1 MPTKKLVKDWLTI
14 TDEQKI
20 RNQVQEK
27 KDTGSFQAWVQ
38 VEDINPN
45 APKTPTTQIG
55 QGTEAQN
62 ITDAPS
68 LAKAVWA
75 EPWKLD
81 VPETQPLP
89 KTDTFDSIDPKTWQ
103 KFNADWTPYQEP
115 TQTDGFIDKWNQ
127 QIQQADELKDKALE
141 DLKVE
146 RDKAVDDTK
155 RGFALW
161 KAKFDENKANY
172 VNYQE
177 VNTKY
182 NAVVDEITSN
192 MSDTGVVDESVY
204 QSIANKYW
212 LTIEQVKNPNRILDE
227 AELTEE
233 GKENLWVNNFEK
245 GIEDSTKN
253 FERRKEDLENRL
265 TQTQQSYNNQIEDA
279 QRSITDAISGMTA
292 SGASSWLFRSTAL
305 QDSMNRTREDWTRVI
320 DRIRNVKNR
329 AIWDITTSISRIT
342 DDFESSISEAQK
354 NFKENYK
361 EVNVENML
369 ALNEIGLNLTWDKL
383 SKALSDIEDE
393 FGVKSQAVFQSYM
406 NNLTAINSAVNEN
419 MDLVERITDQEEEK
433 ELKTYN
439 EYLANDWL
447 LLQSSNLDDII
458 RWVQEG
464 KITPESAQN
473 LRKIMQTS
481 IQSTLWAIAPLELWD
496 IDNINY
502 LLENGYTPEQA
513 IALMQESFDKFKA
526 TEEIQYRE
534 FNGNLYKETAT
545 GLELV
550 QEWDK
555 TTDKPFTVSSGSS
568 VYDPV
573 TGTFKTPEWV
583 SWEWL
588 WDLRSLAW
596 NYPWQAWAKN
606 NNPAWI
612 TWNANFDN
620 PRDWTTAQ
628 RLIDAWVN
636 FSKGTSRP
644 ASEWGNYVTF
654 DTMEDWLKAQRIL
667 MSWTYGNST
676 VWQMLQSWVGTS
688 EWPNYAKQ
696 VAWNAGIDTG
706 VRVSDLSD
714 IELAQLQ
721 AAKIRKESPW
731 LADLLESKTKESD
744 ITTND
749 EMQFRLAESMT
760 WNAKVDFLKEQW
772 LYDKYLKRQES
783 IASTKEKYREYVNE
797 YNSTL
802 KLGTGISEKDAELI
816 MQEFNDAIAREDEEW
831 MKTAIFRWVVAKN
844 DDNKPVFDT
853 YKSTIKNLN
862 DIQEAHKR
870 YTEKGWKTG
879 ILNWSLEKI
888 SQKIWKTTDP
898 DLAIINAW
906 INGILALYVKD
917 ISGAA
922 VTDAERQFIATM
934 LPSIQNVKWLN
945 DVLSQTFI
953 KRIRNGAEQPIR
965 STVQSDDIYDEVFK
979 PHFMLKEVDWI
990 TKTKYDIDK
999 NMDTTT
1005 SEDIEEKPVDKDTIK
1020 ANNWKTYT
1028 IKVK

>member
-1 MPTKKLVKDWLTI
+1 MPTKKLVKDWIAI
-14 TDEQKI
+14 TDEQRIK
-20 RNQVQEK
+20 NQVQEK

-55 QGTEAQN
+55 QGTQAQN
-62 ITDAPS
+62 IADAPN

-81 VPETQPLP
+81 VPQPLP
-89 KTDTFDSIDPKTWQ
+89 KTDTFDSIDPKTWE
-103 KFNADWTPYQEP
+103 KFNADGTPYQEP

-146 RDKAVDDTK
+146 RDKAIDDTK

-233 GKENLWVNNFEK
+233 WKENLWVNDFEK
-245 GIEDSTKN
+245 GIEESTKN
-253 FERRKEDLENRL
+253 FDRTKEDLENRL

-305 QDSMNRTREDWTRVI
+305 QDSINRTREDWTRVI

-458 RWVQEG
+458 KWVQEG
-464 KITPESAQN
+464 KITAESAQN

-481 IQSTLWAIAPLELWD
+481 IQSTLWTIAPLELWD

-502 LLENGYTPEQA
+502 LLENGYTPEQT
-513 IALMQESFDKFKA
+513 IALMQESFDKFQA
-526 TEEIQYRE
+526 PPEEIQYRE
-534 FNGNLYKETAT
+534 FDGKLYRETADGLVLEKEGTVSQDWAWTKLDDGTLYNKNTGATKNVTTGGGYASSLGNGNIT
-545 GLELV
+545 GYGGDYDNNEWLDIDWAIGDPIFFPEELTV
-550 QEWDK
+550 VSAWPEWD
-555 TTDKPFTVSSGSS
+555 
-568 VYDPV
+568 
-573 TGTFKTPEWV
+573 
-583 SWEWL
+583 
-588 WDLRSLAW
+588 
-596 NYPWQAWAKN
+596 
-606 NNPAWI
+606 
-612 TWNANFDN
+612 
-620 PRDWTTAQ
+620 
-628 RLIDAWVN
+628 
-636 FSKGTSRP
+636 
-644 ASEWGNYVTF
+644 
-654 DTMEDWLKAQRIL
+654 
-667 MSWTYGNST
+667 YGNSI
-676 VWQMLQSWVGTS
+676 VVKRQNWDLLRYSHNDQMFFSPWDTIPPNEVFATIGNTGNVIAGEGGDWSHIDLVIERADGTTLKSRQVEQYLNGIKTAEATEVS
-688 EWPNYAKQ
+688 ESDEPISEVSSLTQGIISGIWTLKDLTPTDRKEVISEIVEAKKTWEYKAQFSAYADRKSERI
-696 VAWNAGIDTG
+696 VAGIDEALELLEFADWPAPLRAFMAKFPGTDADDFK
-706 VRVSDLSD
+706 RS
-714 IELAQLQ
+714 IETIQANLWFDELQ
-721 AAKIRKESPW
+721 AMRAASPTGGALWQVSERELSALQSVQGNIEFDQSADILKRRLKDIKES
-731 LADLLESKTKESD
+731 T
-744 ITTND
+744 
-749 EMQFRLAESMT
+749 
-760 WNAKVDFLKEQW
+760 
-772 LYDKYLKRQES
+772 
-783 IASTKEKYREYVNE
+783 IAWA
-797 YNSTL
+797 NS
-802 KLGTGISEKDAELI
+802 
-816 MQEFNDAIAREDEEW
+816 
-831 MKTAIFRWVVAKN
+831 
-844 DDNKPVFDT
+844 
-853 YKSTIKNLN
+853 
-862 DIQEAHKR
+862 
-870 YTEKGWKTG
+870 
-879 ILNWSLEKI
+879 
-888 SQKIWKTTDP
+888 
-898 DLAIINAW
+898 
-906 INGILALYVKD
+906 
-917 ISGAA
+917 
-922 VTDAERQFIATM
+922 
-934 LPSIQNVKWLN
+934 VKWEEGTQEEDTPEN
-945 DVLSQTFI
+945 
-953 KRIRNGAEQPIR
+953 KE
-965 STVQSDDIYDEVFK
+965 EV
-979 PHFMLKEVDWI
+979 
-990 TKTKYDIDK
+990 
-999 NMDTTT
+999 
-1005 SEDIEEKPVDKDTIK
+1005 K
-1020 ANNWKTYT
+1020 ASNWKTYT